1 MINFL
6 KNTVLAGIGATVVT
20 AEKVESVLQ
29 DLVDKG
35 KITAEESRAATR
47 KIIEEGRKEFESS
60 QHKLQAGFDE
70 LLENAPVVLR
80 KDFDNLKKRVTQLE
94 AQIAEVEAK
103 KK

>member
-1 MINFL
+1 M
-6 KNTVLAGIGATVVT
+6 VT

-35 KITAEESRAATR
+35 KLTAEESKAASR
-47 KIIEEGRKEFESS
+47 RIIEEGRKEFENS
-60 QHKLQAGFDE
+60 QQKLQAGFDE
-70 LLENAPVVLR
+70 LLENAPVVFR

-94 AQIAEVEAK
+94 AQLAEVESK